1 MKRAFKSF
9 KKNFKNTIENENTLI
24 RVMFNFARDTSH
36 NISVGR
42 KRKQGS
48 QITVQSTAK
57 ARRRYQ
63 SVGRSVASYGRKEKV
78 VEKRSQMVLNEDD
91 DTEVTWHSFPRL
103 TKSQQKRPHNLSAA
117 IDNNYSAA
125 CKHKKTMFE

>member
-9 KKNFKNTIENENTLI
+9 KKNFKNTIENKILSF
-24 RVMFNFARDTSH
+24 VLFNFARDTSH

-103 TKSQQKRPHNLSAA
+103 TKSQPKRPHNLSAA
-117 IDNNYSAA
+117 IDNKYWRS
-125 CKHKKTMFE
+125 